1 MPRLIEAESDESIEL
16 GDLVEMLE
24 TGGFDP
30 EDEDNVA
37 SWGPALRK
45 LANNRRFLGDLVVAE
60 LKESCAGQTARNQY
74 SAQVVLLHGGSKKF
88 LLRAN
93 LWPAAS
99 DSVVVNSGADPFFY
113 GLPHDHNFSFVTVG
127 YLGPGYWSDYYE
139 YDYDRVLGYPGEKVD
154 LRFLERSCLSPG
166 KVLLYR
172 KHRDVHLQLPPDEMS
187 VSLNILA
194 VSPTSEF
201 RDQYRFDVKRSEV
214 AGVINPSVLET
225 LVRLAAHFGGDNGR
239 DLIEDFAARHPSDR
253 VRFAALQAQAA
264 TLGVGARAAH
274 YEQAARCSD
283 GLVSALAARE
293 AGRVEAARP
302 WIEAGPMRP

>member
-1 MPRLIEAESDESIEL
+1 MPRLIEAESSEAIEL

-30 EDEDNVA
+30 DDEDNVA

-45 LANNRRFLGDLVVAE
+45 LANNRLFLGDLILAE

-93 LWPAAS
+93 IWPAES

-127 YLGPGYWSDYYE
+127 YVGPGYWSDYYE
-139 YDYDRVLGYPGEKVD
+139 YDYERVLGYPGEKVD
-154 LRFLERSCLSPG
+154 LKFIERSRLSPG

-172 KHRDVHLQLPPDEMS
+172 KHRDVHLQLPPDAMS

-194 VSPTSEF
+194 VSPATEY
-201 RDQYRFDVKRSEV
+201 RDQYRFDVTRSEV
-214 AGVINPSVLET
+214 AGTINPSATET
-225 LVRLAAHFGGDNGR
+225 MVRLAAHFGGDNGR
-239 DLIEDFAARHPSDR
+239 DLVADFAARHPSDR
-253 VRFAALQAQAA
+253 VRFAALKAQAA
-264 TLGVGARAAH
+264 LAGGAEARIALYERAA
-274 YEQAARCSD
+274 ARSD
-283 GLVSALAARE
+283 GLISALAAQE
-293 AGRVEAARP
+293 AKRTEAARR
-302 WIEAGPMRP
+302 WIEAPAQA